1 VKEMGNRIFE
11 ETAVIIKQKYTVRFL
26 EYKEGESEFTEISV
40 YGKELTEKDDEIS
53 DYFAFGFTVKGR
65 GEEEKEKID
74 KMNETQFE
82 EFIKH
87 MTQFIERKYNIVHKT
102 EVKKE
107 EKPVENKPDVDI
119 NIDWNEPI
127 EPI

>member
-1 VKEMGNRIFE
+1 MGNRIFE

-26 EYKEGESEFTEISV
+26 EYKEGGSEFTEISV

-65 GEEEKEKID
+65 GKEEKEKID